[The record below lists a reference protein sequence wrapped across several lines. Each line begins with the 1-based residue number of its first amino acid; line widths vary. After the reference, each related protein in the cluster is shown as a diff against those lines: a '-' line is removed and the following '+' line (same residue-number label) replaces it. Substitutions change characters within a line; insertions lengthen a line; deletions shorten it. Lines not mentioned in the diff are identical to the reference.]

1 MNMRRILTGA
11 AVLCLMTLGFMVRP
25 AHAAEGEFSLQ
36 VYPSPLVA
44 TVKPAESS
52 SLELKIRNTGT
63 APEDLTV
70 VPRAFKIDSKTQQLE
85 ISTDQVPDIASWITF
100 GAPRFTIQ
108 PGQTFTENI
117 TLKIPANAGFSYA
130 FSFVIKRT
138 SQVTAD
144 SGRTLQPTVAV
155 FALINVDR
163 PGAVRSLEVTRF
175 AANKGTYDYLPA
187 SFDIDF
193 KNTGNTIVQPSGNVF
208 IQRGSDDANPI
219 TTLPVNQSAGY
230 ILPGTTRT
238 LTVAWDDGFQVITKK
253 PQSNGTQ
260 KEELSWNWNKLS
272 SIRFGKYTAK
282 LVAVYDDGHRD
293 IPLQA
298 ETTFWVFPWQMLLGV
313 LAIAALVGAGVWS
326 VVRSIVRGARN
337 IGGGR
342 KKMKL

>member
-1 MNMRRILTGA
+1 MSMRRVLTGV
-11 AVLCLMTLGFMVRP
+11 AVFCLLVIGFMARP

-44 TVKPAESS
+44 TVKPAQSTT
-52 SLELKIRNTGT
+52 LELKVRNIGA
-63 APEDLTV
+63 APEDLTIA
-70 VPRAFKIDSKTQQLE
+70 PRAFKINSKTQQLE
-85 ISTDQVPDIASWITF
+85 ISTDQVPDIASWISF
-100 GAPRFTIQ
+100 SASRFTVQ
-108 PGQTFTENI
+108 PGQTYTENI

-138 SQVTAD
+138 NQPAQP
-144 SGRTLQPTVAV
+144 SGRSLQATVAV

-175 AANKGTYDYLPA
+175 AATKGMYDYLPA

-208 IQRGSDDANPI
+208 IQRGSGDANPI
-219 TTLPVNQSAGY
+219 TALTVNQNGSY

-238 LTVAWDDGFQVITKK
+238 LNVTWDDGFQVITKK
-253 PQSNGTQ
+253 PQADGSQ
-260 KEELSWNWNKLS
+260 KEELTWNWNKLS

-293 IPLQA
+293 VPLQA

-313 LAIAALVGAGVWS
+313 LAIVALVGAGVWS
-326 VVRSIVRGARN
+326 VVRGAVRGARKM
-337 IGGGR
+337 GGR
-342 KKMKL
+342 GKKIKL